1 MAKNLQ
7 TVLNSV
13 VNDLLQEDDGGA
25 GQNEYMR
32 ALATPGVDP
41 DKYNP
46 TLWAQKMDSAAKV
59 QDAINRAEALEY
71 YKANAPRGVVVHDPG
86 QVAADIQGVQDKIN
100 AIEGSPINR
109 VKSGWE
115 DAKEW
120 MGQNPL
126 ATAGIGTGLGAALA
140 AGAGALYLRKK
151 QREANRAA
159 GR

>member
-13 VNDLLQEDDGGA
+13 VNDLLQEDGA
-25 GQNEYMR
+25 GQNEYMQ
-32 ALATPGVDP
+32 ALATPGSGSYDP
-41 DKYNP
+41 R
-46 TLWAQKMDSAAKV
+46 LWAQKMDSAAKV

-71 YKANAPRGVVVHDPG
+71 YRANAPRGVVVHDPD
-86 QVAADIQGVQDKIN
+86 QVATDIQGVQDKIN

-109 VKSGWE
+109 MKSGWE

-120 MGQNPL
+120 MSQNPL

>member
-13 VNDLLQEDDGGA
+13 VDELLHEDAA
-25 GQNEYMR
+25 GQNDYM
-32 ALATPGVDP
+32 ASLITPGSANYDP
-41 DKYNP
+41 AKWDRLMK
-46 TLWAQKMDSAAKV
+46 SGAAV
-59 QDAINRAEALEY
+59 QDQINRAEALEY
-71 YKANAPRGVVVHDPG
+71 TRANAPRGVVVHDPAEVNASS
-86 QVAADIQGVQDKIN
+86 QYVQDKM
-100 AIEGSPINR
+100 AEIEGSPMNR
-109 VKSGWE
+109 IKGGWE
-115 DAKEW
+115 SAKEW
-120 MGQNPL
+120 MGENPL

>member
-13 VNDLLQEDDGGA
+13 VNDLLQESDDLPETSDYMKSLLDPASPNFNPQRHEQIMKSA
-25 GQNEYMR
+25 GEVYSNLLRQQNMDAAQAGTR
-32 ALATPGVDP
+32 ATIIDP
-41 DKYNP
+41 RSYVASSKY
-46 TLWAQKMDSAAKV
+46 V
-59 QDAINRAEALEY
+59 QDQIN
-71 YKANAPRGVVVHDPG
+71 D
-86 QVAADIQGVQDKIN
+86 
-100 AIEGSPINR
+100 IEGSPINR
-109 VKSGWE
+109 AKSGWE
-115 DAKEW
+115 DAKDW
-120 MGQNPL
+120 MSQNPL